1 MKTFAKV
8 FKFRLKPN
16 KTQRKK
22 IAQNSGSARFTY
34 NYALERFI
42 KSAAEKIYLS
52 YEDITKELT
61 GLKRDPQTQWL
72 KDAPA
77 QILQQSVKDAMLA
90 IDRFFKGKKKN
101 KKDGFPKFRKK
112 FVHDSFRYPQ
122 HISTNCNY
130 VWLPKV
136 GWVKFIKSR
145 EIEGTIKQAVVKRE
159 GNHWNISLACEIQQE
174 VVPVKPKEERVVGI
188 DVGLLRFATLSS
200 GDEIHN
206 PRHLKS
212 SLNDLKRLQQAYAR
226 TKRGSKNRLK
236 LKVKICKLHLR
247 IKNQRLDFLHKLTT
261 HIVQNFDGIVIE
273 YLHILGMLKNPHLA
287 LAISDVGWGKFFA
300 MLRYKCEWY
309 GKVLVVINR
318 FLPTSK
324 TCSSCGEKKDMP
336 LSKRTYSCSRCGSEI
351 DRDLNAA
358 LNIRKAGISFLQAQ
372 TSKG

>member
-90 IDRFFKGKKKN
+90 MDRFFKGKKKN

-112 FVHDSFRYPQ
+112 FVSDSFRYPQ

-174 VVPVKPKEERVVGI
+174 VVPVKPKEERVVGMTSVYS
-188 DVGLLRFATLSS
+188 DSRLSRVVMRY
-200 GDEIHN
+200 II
-206 PRHLKS
+206 L
-212 SLNDLKRLQQAYAR
+212 
-226 TKRGSKNRLK
+226 
-236 LKVKICKLHLR
+236 
-247 IKNQRLDFLHKLTT
+247 
-261 HIVQNFDGIVIE
+261 VI
-273 YLHILGMLKNPHLA
+273 
-287 LAISDVGWGKFFA
+287 
-300 MLRYKCEWY
+300 
-309 GKVLVVINR
+309 
-318 FLPTSK
+318 
-324 TCSSCGEKKDMP
+324 
-336 LSKRTYSCSRCGSEI
+336 
-351 DRDLNAA
+351 
-358 LNIRKAGISFLQAQ
+358 
-372 TSKG
+372 